1 MYCHY
6 NNNFGHILHL
16 VSFYYNFKRLRL
28 SSLSL
33 GQSYETANAESEPNI
48 RLRESFLRHLVW
60 EIPKNET
67 TGCMNTIQGQSLICD
82 DRGVVCPRETI
93 QMDGCCPEIDIIPCH
108 AFNEC
113 DQSASCCSIYEHCVS
128 CCVQPNNKDTLTKFV
143 LSTIVSL
150 ERLFGSI
157 ENQFQL
163 CLTKCRTS
171 SLSGNYFILFSN
183 LEIRLVFFSN
193 FEIEISST

>member
-1 MYCHY
+1 MNLLLNRKICR
-6 NNNFGHILHL
+6 NRKCIAIITIIL
-16 VSFYYNFKRLRL
+16 VIFCTC
-28 SSLSL
+28 LSL

-67 TGCMNTIQGQSLICD
+67 TGCINTIQGQSLICD
-82 DRGVVCPRETI
+82 DRGVVCARETI
-93 QMDGCCPEIDIIPCH
+93 QADGCCPEIDIIPCQ

-171 SLSGNYFILFSN
+171 SLSVQHENTYRDPKFKYCYGSDPP
-183 LEIRLVFFSN
+183 RLRFA
-193 FEIEISST
+193 

>member
-1 MYCHY
+1 MSKSEMYCHF

-16 VSFYYNFKRLRL
+16 VSFHYNFNWLRFC
-28 SSLSL
+28 SLSL
-33 GQSYETANAESEPNI
+33 GQSYETANTENEPNI
-48 RLRESFLRHLVW
+48 RLRESFVRHLVW

-82 DRGVVCPRETI
+82 DRGVVCARETV
-93 QMDGCCPEIDIIPCH
+93 QPDGCCPEIDIIPCQS
-108 AFNEC
+108 F

-171 SLSGNYFILFSN
+171 SLSGNHFKIFAAVYLP
-183 LEIRLVFFSN
+183 RK
-193 FEIEISST
+193 